1 MVQAADRDIARK
13 PPLNVIR
20 VYPTGK
26 RPRGRHGIWKGSFI
40 PSSLAMLQDL
50 KEELVDVAV
59 EKDVSI

>member
-40 PSSLAMLQDL
+40 PSSL
-50 KEELVDVAV
+50 KEEHVDVAV